1 MPIYE
6 YRCLECGGIAEM
18 FLHSL
23 SSQNVQCPAC
33 GSYKLEKLLSAGYTL
48 KTDASIPGTTCC
60 GKTERCETPPCSLD
74 DTCRRDNK

>member
-1 MPIYE
+1 MPIYD
-6 YRCLECGGIAEM
+6 YKCQDCGEISEI

-23 SSQNVQCPAC
+23 NSQDVQCQAC
-33 GSYKLEKLLSAGYTL
+33 GSYKLDKLLSASYTL

-60 GKTERCETPPCSLD
+60 GRAERCETPPCSLN

>member
-6 YRCLECGGIAEM
+6 YRCLKCGRISEI

-23 SSQNVQCPAC
+23 NSQNVQCPAC
-33 GSYKLEKLLSAGYTL
+33 GSYKLDRLLSASYTL
-48 KTDASIPGTTCC
+48 KTNASTHGTTCC
-60 GKTERCETPPCSLD
+60 GKTERCETPPCSSS